1 MRIVSFTTAATAAA
15 LVASAAVLDIAGYPV
30 TDRIGAALEPAAA
43 QASVSPTT
51 ASLTF
56 DARFNAANPHGVFR
70 QGKQARQSLTA
81 PSDMVPKDESRPAGA
96 PSPASTTRSERA
108 LEGCDEA
115 YSPLARVQ
123 VATFVGR
130 CLT

>member
-43 QASVSPTT
+43 QASVPPTT

-81 PSDMVPKDESRPAGA
+81 PKDESRPAGA

>member
-43 QASVSPTT
+43 QASVPPTT

-81 PSDMVPKDESRPAGA
+81 PKDESRPAGA
-96 PSPASTTRSERA
+96 PASATRSERA